1 MVIFIKK
8 VYYIIKMEK
17 NNMKENGFM
26 EKNKV
31 MVFNT
36 T

>member
-1 MVIFIKK
+1 MVFFIKK
-8 VYYIIKMEK
+8 VYYIIKMVK

-31 MVFNT
+31 MGYNT